1 MVTVDGAHAHA
12 KPSRGDGLPAGGASA
27 NIESH
32 ADEAAA
38 PIHPSLTARRRELR
52 TADGAGG
59 ATAGSDFGSRVKCA
73 ARSADTQLPVSGL
86 RLEPMPRPPV
96 TDPLF
101 AAVHAVRGTALEAGE
116 PRVRALLQQARERGL
131 PWHVAYAQ
139 AVLAIRVCNA
149 RIDEATQLAGASVAG
164 FEALGCAWGRCTALS
179 ALAVVRAN
187 AGQTHA
193 ALELHQASVALARE
207 TGDTGILARCL
218 LNLSASLHLLGQ
230 YDVALPII
238 EECYGLSGDADPILR
253 AHAGNNLA
261 IVLVEMALRARGTG
275 APRVQ
280 WEHRAA
286 RVLEVMRSQVRGEWP
301 DAEELRDRAYSWDN
315 LAAALVLLDRHA
327 QARRIFALLLPHH
340 VATEDKRAQ
349 LFVQRHLGWSHLQ
362 SGEWEQA
369 LACAQAHH
377 ALVHSTGRAADEH
390 RGLEIEALALEQAGR
405 WPEALAAFKRFQA
418 SHAKHVLEQAADR
431 ARALAVT
438 MQTDRAL
445 RESQLDA
452 LTELANR
459 RAFDAAVA
467 RAVAQPAG
475 SPRALV
481 MIDLDH
487 FKQINDRHGH
497 VVGDETLRVLAAA
510 MKRSCRSS
518 DLPARLGGDEFAVLV
533 DADSA
538 AALQLAQRL
547 RGQLRQWRPAAAGM
561 ASPTLSIG
569 VAALVPGMA
578 AADWVAAADAAL
590 YAAKAAGRDTVRV
603 GLADAA
609 AAAAGSA
616 SVAAP
621 HPQTAG

>member
-1 MVTVDGAHAHA
+1 
-12 KPSRGDGLPAGGASA
+12 
-27 NIESH
+27 
-32 ADEAAA
+32 
-38 PIHPSLTARRRELR
+38 
-52 TADGAGG
+52 
-59 ATAGSDFGSRVKCA
+59 
-73 ARSADTQLPVSGL
+73 
-86 RLEPMPRPPV
+86 MPRPPA

-101 AAVHAVRGTALEAGE
+101 AAIHAVRETPLEPGEAGM
-116 PRVRALLQQARERGL
+116 RALLQQVQEQCL
-131 PWHVAYAQ
+131 PWHSAYAQ
-139 AVLAIRVCNA
+139 AVLAA
-149 RIDEATQLAGASVAG
+149 RLRNVAIDEAAQLAETSLAG
-164 FEALGCAWGRCTALS
+164 FEALRCPWGRCTALS
-179 ALAVVRAN
+179 VLGVLRAQ
-187 AGQTHA
+187 AGRPRA
-193 ALELHQASVALARE
+193 ALDLHEASAALARE
-207 TGDTGILARCL
+207 TGNTGILARCL

-238 EECYGLSGDADPILR
+238 EECYSLCGDVGPILR

-261 IVLVEMALRARGTG
+261 AVLVELAGRARSAG
-275 APRVQ
+275 APRSQ
-280 WEHRAA
+280 WEAMATRALELI
-286 RVLEVMRSQVRGEWP
+286 RVHMPGEWP
-301 DAEELRDRAYSWDN
+301 DAEELGDEATEWTN
-315 LAAALVLLDRHA
+315 LAAALVLLDRHGEG
-327 QARRIFALLLPHH
+327 RRILSVLLPYFI
-340 VATEDKRAQ
+340 ATDDRAGQ
-349 LFVQRHLGWSHLQ
+349 LSVQLYLGWSHLHC
-362 SGEWEQA
+362 GEWQQA

-377 ALVHSTGRAADEH
+377 ALVASTGRAADEH

-405 WPEALAAFKRFQA
+405 WPEALAAFKRFHA
-418 SHAKHVLEQAADR
+418 SHARHVLERATDR

-467 RAVAQPAG
+467 RAVAQPAR

-481 MIDLDH
+481 LIDLDH

-497 VVGDETLRVLAAA
+497 AVGDETLRVLAAA

-533 DADSA
+533 GADSA
-538 AALQLAQRL
+538 TALQLAQRL
-547 RGQLRQWRPAAAGM
+547 RGELRQWRPAPAGM

-590 YAAKAAGRDTVRV
+590 YAAKAAGRDTVHVRP
-603 GLADAA
+603 AEAAA

-621 HPQTAG
+621 PLQTAG